1 MTFALLGQSLPSFW
15 VGIVGVLVFTLG
27 LGWLPWLSGIG
38 SWKNYVLPA
47 VTLGWFMSAPL
58 VRLLR
63 SSMLE
68 VIDSEYV
75 KFARVKGL
83 SEAKVVWKHALR
95 NALIPVVTFVGLL
108 YGILIASAITTEV
121 VFNWPGLGRLAYEA
135 VLWRDFPLLQFT
147 VLAWA
152 SLIIAINFIVDVV
165 CVALD
170 PRIRVQM

>member
-1 MTFALLGQSLPSFW
+1 
-15 VGIVGVLVFTLG
+15 LVFTLG
-27 LGWLPWLSGIG
+27 LGWLPGSGIG

-170 PRIRVQM
+170 PRIRVQT